1 MSKRFTH
8 GEAES
13 LLPEVERSLREAI
26 AQKERYEMAGESLRS
41 VAQRVS
47 LAGGSLVDRGAIMED
62 RARRD
67 ASGERLKEA
76 VEEIQ
81 ALGVLIKDLDIGLID
96 FPTLF
101 RGQEV
106 YLCWKFG
113 ERGIRY
119 WHGIEEGVRGRKE
132 IDRDF
137 LDNHEG
143 ERLH

>member
-26 AQKERYEMAGESLRS
+26 AQKERYEVAGESLRS

-47 LAGGSLVDRGAIMED
+47 LAGGSLVNREAIMED

-119 WHGIEEGVRGRKE
+119 WHGIEEGFRGRKE

>member
-1 MSKRFTH
+1 MSRRFTH
-8 GEAES
+8 AEAEG

-26 AQKERYEMAGESLRS
+26 GQKRRYDEAEEAIRS
-41 VAQRVS
+41 VTQRVAM
-47 LAGGSLVDRGAIMED
+47 AGGSVVDREAILEE

-67 ASGERLKEA
+67 ASGARLKEA

-101 RGQEV
+101 RGREV

-119 WHGIEEGVRGRKE
+119 WHGVDEGYRGRKE

-143 ERLH
+143 EPLH